1 MRKKFLGIVVVVM
14 VVIAAGYNIY
24 MIKRGMNLSNMVLNN
39 VEALADYGETTPY
52 DCYMGHCCYD
62 PAYDCFGSSDRWHYC
77 PNMRSY

>member
-14 VVIAAGYNIY
+14 VVIAAG
-24 MIKRGMNLSNMVLNN
+24 NN